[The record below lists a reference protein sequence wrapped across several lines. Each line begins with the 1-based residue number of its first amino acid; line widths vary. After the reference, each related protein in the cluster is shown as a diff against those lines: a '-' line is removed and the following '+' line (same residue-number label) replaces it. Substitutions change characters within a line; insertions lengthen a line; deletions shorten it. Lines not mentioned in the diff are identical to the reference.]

1 MYDSCTMVTREDHLI
16 LRAWPKG
23 EVWVLMYMYMYA
35 IQMHVHLHVMYMSE
49 EV

>member
-1 MYDSCTMVTREDHLI
+1 MCDRYTMVTRENHLI

-23 EVWVLMYMYMYA
+23 EVWILMYMYMYA
-35 IQMHVHLHVMYMSE
+35 IQHLHVIYMSK